1 MRASRPI
8 LLAVLGLLCAS
19 ALCAEVR
26 VVVGKNGK
34 KIIYNVGVQGR
45 SKGTDLTWL
54 ARQRNRVS
62 KFDDIIY
69 RYSDRLEIDPI
80 LVKAI
85 IQVESGYDPMT
96 VSHKGARGLMQLMP
110 GTAKRF
116 NVTKVHDPE
125 QNIRGGTEYLA
136 VLLKMFPHDLSRVIA
151 AYNAGEN
158 AVLRYGGI
166 PPYQE
171 TQTYVRKA
179 LTVYHGRPYGTMSI
193 SGLVAGKKL
202 AGGAMRTARASGP
215 RPIARS
221 AGNAGG
227 PTRFDAQM
235 LSAR

>member
-1 MRASRPI
+1 M
-8 LLAVLGLLCAS
+8 
-19 ALCAEVR
+19 
-26 VVVGKNGK
+26 VGKSGK

-45 SKGTDLTWL
+45 SKGVDLTWL

-69 RYSDRLEIDPI
+69 KYSDRLEIDPI

-85 IQVESGYDPMT
+85 IQVESGFDPMT

-125 QNIRGGTEYLA
+125 QNIRGGIEYLA
-136 VLLKMFPHDLSRVIA
+136 VLLKMFPHDLSKAIA

-193 SGLVAGKKL
+193 TGLVAGKKL
-202 AGGAMRTARASGP
+202 GGGAMRTASASGP
-215 RPIARS
+215 RPVARR
-221 AGNAGG
+221 AGESGA
-227 PTRFDAQM
+227 PTRFDAQI

>member
-1 MRASRPI
+1 MRAPRTF
-8 LLAVLGLLCAS
+8 LLAALALLGAS
-19 ALCAEVR
+19 ALSADVR

-34 KIIYNVGVQGR
+34 KIIYNVGVQGKSR
-45 SKGTDLTWL
+45 GTDLVWL

-69 RYSDRLEIDPI
+69 KYSDRLEIDPI

-110 GTAKRF
+110 NTAKRF

-125 QNIRGGTEYLA
+125 QNIRGGIEYLA
-136 VLLKMFPHDLSRVIA
+136 VLLKMFPRDLSKAIA

-158 AVLRYGGI
+158 AVLRYRGI
-166 PPYQE
+166 PPFQE

-193 SGLVAGKKL
+193 SGVVAGKKL
-202 AGGAMRTARASGP
+202 GGGTMRTASLMGP
-215 RPIARS
+215 RPLARP
-221 AGNAGG
+221 AGESGAA
-227 PTRFDAQM
+227 TRFDAQI

>member
-1 MRASRPI
+1 
-8 LLAVLGLLCAS
+8 
-19 ALCAEVR
+19 

-34 KIIYNVGVQGR
+34 KIIYNVGGQGR
-45 SKGTDLTWL
+45 TKGIDLTWL
-54 ARQRNRVS
+54 ARQRNRVTP
-62 KFDDIIY
+62 FDEIIY
-69 RYSDRLEIDPI
+69 RYSDQLEIDPI

-85 IQVESGYDPMT
+85 IQVESGFDPMT

-125 QNIRGGTEYLA
+125 QNIRGGIEYLA
-136 VLLKMFPHDLSRVIA
+136 LLLKMFPNDLSKAIA

-158 AVLRYGGI
+158 AVRRYGGI

-193 SGLVAGKKL
+193 TGLVAGKRL
-202 AGGAMRTARASGP
+202 GGGSMRTAITSGP
-215 RPIARS
+215 RRIARPAADS
-221 AGNAGG
+221 GG
-227 PTRFDAQM
+227 AAHFDAQM

>member
-1 MRASRPI
+1 M
-8 LLAVLGLLCAS
+8 
-19 ALCAEVR
+19 
-26 VVVGKNGK
+26 VGKSGK

-45 SKGTDLTWL
+45 SKGVDLTWL

-69 RYSDRLEIDPI
+69 KYSDRLEIDPI

-85 IQVESGYDPMT
+85 IQVESGFDPMT

-125 QNIRGGTEYLA
+125 QNIRGGIEYLA
-136 VLLKMFPHDLSRVIA
+136 LLLKMFPHDLSKAIA

-193 SGLVAGKKL
+193 TGLVAGKKL
-202 AGGAMRTARASGP
+202 GGGAMRTASASGP
-215 RPIARS
+215 RPVARR
-221 AGNAGG
+221 AGESGA
-227 PTRFDAQM
+227 PTRFDAQI